1 MLHAAIQLLLYGLL
15 ACLSPLAFA
24 ATIAVTQAGRLKA
37 LGFGTGF
44 VAAQFLTCAL
54 FVGIGVAATGDGTR
68 SHPGIQVLLEVA
80 LAVTLGGVALRVRR
94 RPPTEGEGEG
104 SSERTRAVL
113 DRLGRLHFLTT
124 ILAGLFLGI
133 GGPKRLL
140 LTAFA
145 ATTITTAGLS
155 NSGKAAFV
163 VLYVAL
169 ATALVWGPVILFVLL
184 GERAVALMK
193 GAQEEVARRQPVVT
207 VYALLL
213 LAALLAIDAIGV
225 LVSQVF

>member
-94 RPPTEGEGEG
+94 RPPTEGEG

-113 DRLGRLHFLTT
+113 ERLGRLHFLTA

-155 NSGKAAFV
+155 NSGEAAFV

-169 ATALVWGPVILFVLL
+169 ATALVWGPVVLFVLL

>member
-94 RPPTEGEGEG
+94 RPPTEGEG

-113 DRLGRLHFLTT
+113 ERLGRLHFLTA

-145 ATTITTAGLS
+145 ATTITTSGLS
-155 NSGKAAFV
+155 NSGEAAFV

-225 LVSQVF
+225 LLSQVF

>member
-94 RPPTEGEGEG
+94 RPPTEGEG

-113 DRLGRLHFLTT
+113 ERLGRLHFLTA

-225 LVSQVF
+225 LLSQVF

>member
-94 RPPTEGEGEG
+94 RPPTEGEG

-113 DRLGRLHFLTT
+113 ERLGRLHFLTA

-155 NSGKAAFV
+155 NSGEAAFV

-169 ATALVWGPVILFVLL
+169 ATALVWGPVVLFVLL

-213 LAALLAIDAIGV
+213 LAALLVIDAIGV
-225 LVSQVF
+225 LLSQVF

>member
-54 FVGIGVAATGDGTR
+54 FVIIGVATTSASTR
-68 SHPGIQVLLEVA
+68 SHPGVQVVLA
-80 LAVTLGGVALRVRR
+80 LAAALALGGVALRVRR
-94 RPPTEGEGEG
+94 RPPTEGEG

-145 ATTITTAGLS
+145 ATTITTAGTRD
-155 NSGKAAFV
+155 SGEAALV

-193 GAQEEVARRQPVVT
+193 GAQEEVTRRQPVVT

-225 LVSQVF
+225 LLSQVV